1 MWPSK
6 SLPRRSRPLRRQTEG
21 NGAPVGFSS
30 IIYHLADYKRRPA
43 RGAARAGW
51 VVRAPLRRIPS
62 HVGREPILARPPAGT
77 AGASHL
83 GTVLSGLVA
92 AGCRNGAFRCA
103 LVARM
108 RYGKTRLGECVL
120 RMTKLQTL
128 KRLII
133 YPLKAI
139 AIGVLFL
146 IEIFQIMIL
155 TFEKV
160 KEEWHESDNRDR
172 RRGGS

>member
-1 MWPSK
+1 
-6 SLPRRSRPLRRQTEG
+6 
-21 NGAPVGFSS
+21 
-30 IIYHLADYKRRPA
+30 
-43 RGAARAGW
+43 
-51 VVRAPLRRIPS
+51 
-62 HVGREPILARPPAGT
+62 
-77 AGASHL
+77 
-83 GTVLSGLVA
+83 
-92 AGCRNGAFRCA
+92 
-103 LVARM
+103 
-108 RYGKTRLGECVL
+108 
-120 RMTKLQTL
+120 MTKLQTL

-133 YPLKAI
+133 YPFKAI